1 MLIFHFNK
9 SFSASAPAMVFHE
22 PERLIIAH
30 HLDEVM
36 PALNDIVA
44 ATAAGFY
51 AAGFL
56 TYEAASAFDTALKT
70 AATLPLPNNMPL
82 LWFGIYKASEVS
94 NAAPGAGLE
103 EYHIGEWQPDTTPDA
118 YAVSIKKIRESIR
131 NGDIYQANFT
141 LRLQSQFSGSAE
153 AWFEDLRRSGTSS
166 NSAHGRFNAFL
177 DIGSHRILSLSPELF
192 FSWDGCTLRTRP
204 MKGTAKRVAAPAQES
219 ADFQRW
225 QIEDIALADGL
236 LASTKNRAENLMI
249 VDLLR
254 NDVSRVAKP
263 GTVAVPHLFT
273 LETYPTLYQM
283 TSTVIAETR
292 ENTTIADIF
301 KALFPCGSITGA
313 PKIKSSEVI
322 ADRETSPRGVYCGA
336 LGFIS
341 PATASASGPSASC
354 VFNVPI
360 RTIVIDVETGAATCG
375 VGGGIVWDSETR
387 DEYAE
392 AMAKAAFM
400 QTGSH
405 GFELLET
412 LRLENGLYAWLAR
425 HLARLLNSALA
436 LGFAADEQKIN
447 DALHRH
453 AELHTRQSVPPH
465 HGDQNEARRVRLLLS
480 RGGEVTIT
488 SESLIDSAPILWRN
502 PSIDGQFKGKRAE
515 NERPARRFNLGAS
528 RPVVLAKSP
537 VDRHD
542 RALHHKTTRRAV
554 YDMHRD
560 IMAQHHPDAF
570 DVLLWNQQR
579 ELTEF
584 SYGSLVLQIDGEW
597 LTPRQA
603 CGLLPGVL
611 RAELLAH
618 GEIVER
624 VLMIDDLQRAQSIW
638 FINSVRGWVKVSFET
653 PIS

>member
-1 MLIFHFNK
+1 
-9 SFSASAPAMVFHE
+9 MVFYV
-22 PERLIIAH
+22 PEHVITAH

-36 PALNDIVA
+36 PALNEIVA

-56 TYEAASAFDTALKT
+56 AYEAAAAFDPALKT
-70 AATLPLPNNMPL
+70 VAASLQPNNIPL
-82 LWFGIYKASEVS
+82 LWFGIYKSSEVS
-94 NAAPGAGLE
+94 NSAPGADLE
-103 EYHIGEWQPDTTPDA
+103 EYCIGNWQPDTTPDA
-118 YAVSIKKIRESIR
+118 YAGSIKKIRESIR

-153 AWFEDLRRSGTSS
+153 AWFEDLRRSGISS
-166 NSAHGRFNAFL
+166 NSANSAHGRFNAFL

-192 FSWDGCTLRTRP
+192 FSWDGHTLRTRP
-204 MKGTAKRVAAPAQES
+204 MKGTAKRVTPPAQES
-219 ADFQRW
+219 VDFQRW
-225 QIEDIALADGL
+225 QMEDKALAGAL

-273 LETYPTLYQM
+273 LETYPTVYQM

-292 ENTTIADIF
+292 DNTTIADIF

-322 ADRETSPRGVYCGA
+322 AACETSPRGVYCGA
-336 LGFIS
+336 LGYIS
-341 PATASASGPSASC
+341 PAEASGPSASC

-360 RTIVIDVETGAATCG
+360 RTIVIDAETGAATCG
-375 VGGGIVWDSETR
+375 VGGGIVWDSEAH

-412 LRLENGLYAWLAR
+412 LRLDNGIYAWLER
-425 HLARLLNSALA
+425 HLQRLQSSALA
-436 LGFAADEQKIN
+436 LGFEAGEQKIR
-447 DALHRH
+447 DALNEYAKQH
-453 AELHTRQSVPPH
+453 ANADRNDH
-465 HGDQNEARRVRLLLS
+465 HAVRRVRLLLS
-480 RGGEVTIT
+480 RSGKINIT
-488 SESLIDSAPILWRN
+488 SELLSGSTKILWSN
-502 PSIDGQFKGKRAE
+502 PITGGHLRGKIVGNDRP
-515 NERPARRFNLGAS
+515 ERGFELSSTRH
-528 RPVVLAKSP
+528 VMLAKSP
-537 VDRHD
+537 VDRHE

-554 YDMHRD
+554 YDMHRE
-560 IMAQHHPDAF
+560 IMAQLQPEAF
-570 DVLLWNQQR
+570 DVLLWNRQH

-584 SYGSLVLQIDGEW
+584 TYGSLVLEIDGEW
-597 LTPRQA
+597 LTPLLT

-611 RAELLAH
+611 RAELLART
-618 GEIVER
+618 EIVER
-624 VLMIDDLQRAQSIW
+624 ILMIDDLQRAQSVW
-638 FINSVRGWVKVSFET
+638 FINSVRGWVRVSFDL
-653 PIS
+653 PSRR